1 MGFVVAAIQESIQG
15 FVRSLA
21 AQWDGKIFHDPLQ
34 KVRVTFLQT
43 QNPSDA
49 QVELVEPAAEDSPI
63 LSFLQKGGGLHH
75 LCYEVTNL
83 DSELDEMRSRGL
95 VVVRK
100 PLPAVAFENRRIAW
114 LSTKQK
120 LLLEFLEATH
130 ESRSKNPAWP
140 SSRAAGRFPQGLEED
155 PLSRKQIPF
164 PDFLRDFTYRP
175 MVSLPPRISPA
186 LVGTSV
192 TMRIHPTPGR
202 PWQEVTVSPI

>member
-1 MGFVVAAIQESIQG
+1 VGFVVAAIQESIQG

-21 AQWDGKIFHDPLQ
+21 AQWDEKIFHDPLQ

-120 LLLEFLEATH
+120 LLLEFLEA
-130 ESRSKNPAWP
+130 
-140 SSRAAGRFPQGLEED
+140 Q
-155 PLSRKQIPF
+155 RK
-164 PDFLRDFTYRP
+164 
-175 MVSLPPRISPA
+175 
-186 LVGTSV
+186 
-192 TMRIHPTPGR
+192 
-202 PWQEVTVSPI
+202 

>member
-1 MGFVVAAIQESIQG
+1 MLTSSYGTRLHHVGFVVAAIQESIQG

-21 AQWDGKIFHDPLQ
+21 AQWDEKIFHDPLQ

-43 QNPSDA
+43 QNPGDA
-49 QVELVEPAAEDSPI
+49 QVELIEPAAEDSPI

-83 DSELDEMRSRGL
+83 DSELDQMRSRGL

-120 LLLEFLEATH
+120 LLLEFLEA
-130 ESRSKNPAWP
+130 
-140 SSRAAGRFPQGLEED
+140 Q
-155 PLSRKQIPF
+155 RK
-164 PDFLRDFTYRP
+164 
-175 MVSLPPRISPA
+175 
-186 LVGTSV
+186 
-192 TMRIHPTPGR
+192 
-202 PWQEVTVSPI
+202 

>member
-1 MGFVVAAIQESIQG
+1 MGFGGEILLTSPYGTRLHHVGFVVAAIQESIQG

-21 AQWDGKIFHDPLQ
+21 AQWDEKIFHDPLQ

-43 QNPSDA
+43 QNPGDA

-100 PLPAVAFENRRIAW
+100 PLPAIAFENRRIAW

-120 LLLEFLEATH
+120 LLLEFLEA
-130 ESRSKNPAWP
+130 
-140 SSRAAGRFPQGLEED
+140 GR
-155 PLSRKQIPF
+155 K
-164 PDFLRDFTYRP
+164 
-175 MVSLPPRISPA
+175 
-186 LVGTSV
+186 
-192 TMRIHPTPGR
+192 
-202 PWQEVTVSPI
+202 

>member
-1 MGFVVAAIQESIQG
+1 VGFVVAAIQESIQG

-21 AQWDGKIFHDPLQ
+21 AQWDEKIFHDPLQ

-49 QVELVEPAAEDSPI
+49 QVELIEPAAEDSPI

-120 LLLEFLEATH
+120 LLLEFLEA
-130 ESRSKNPAWP
+130 
-140 SSRAAGRFPQGLEED
+140 Q
-155 PLSRKQIPF
+155 RK
-164 PDFLRDFTYRP
+164 
-175 MVSLPPRISPA
+175 
-186 LVGTSV
+186 
-192 TMRIHPTPGR
+192 
-202 PWQEVTVSPI
+202 